1 MSALRSSRVEEGGF
15 GAPGRRCGLCRE
27 RERTHYSP
35 AGATR
40 KRHSVAIRLAA
51 SKESAFSPL
60 AKINYAMI
68 IADSDLPGGD
78 FVSNE
83 DEIRTIPTGIWHE

>member
-1 MSALRSSRVEEGGF
+1 MWIMSGTRADALI
-15 GAPGRRCGLCRE
+15 
-27 RERTHYSP
+27 SP